1 MTFIQP
7 HSFIALVLLSVT
19 CIAALPA
26 TAATVVPAGFT
37 SLFNG
42 RDLTGW
48 HTLPGGTWEVKD
60 GGILGMS
67 PASEPK
73 HGMLVTDKTYRNF
86 ILQVSF
92 KVVRGNSGLY
102 FRCEQTNGATGV
114 KGFQA
119 EVDNSNDVGGIYE
132 TGGRG
137 WVHRPHHAKTKA
149 IAKPGEWNT
158 MTVRAIG
165 PEYTVLLNGSQ
176 TVSFTDD
183 RSRREGRIALQ
194 LHGGQEME
202 VLFKDISI
210 LEIPDDAGFV
220 PLLTGT
226 DLSGW
231 QTTGNWIP
239 EEPHGVTLK
248 PRPGERGW
256 QRYHH
261 YITTDRPSGDFI
273 LDLEF
278 KYAKVGNTGVFLRVG
293 DPRNHVDSG
302 FEVQILDTFG
312 KNPVGAHDCGG
323 VIKTAA
329 PSKNMAKPA
338 GEWNRYVI
346 TCVGSSLQVE
356 FNGERMIDLNLAT
369 STMNNRPLKGLIGF
383 SGRGQAGVVPQRPHR
398 RTARYGRER
407 SVTDMA
413 AGSHA
418 PV

>member
-1 MTFIQP
+1 MT
-7 HSFIALVLLSVT
+7 ALTYRLSA
-19 CIAALPA
+19 AALLLIAVLSAHIPA
-26 TAATVVPAGFT
+26 TAADVTRAEFNP
-37 SLFNG
+37 LFNG
-42 RDLTGW
+42 HDLTGW

-60 GGILGMS
+60 GAILGTS

-86 ILQVSF
+86 ILRATF

-102 FRCEQTNGATGV
+102 FRSEKTGGATGV

-137 WVHRPHHAKTKA
+137 WVRRPDHKKTAA
-149 IAKPGEWNT
+149 IAKPEEWNT
-158 MTVRAIG
+158 MLVRAIG
-165 PEYTVLLNGSQ
+165 ADYTVLLNGNQ

-183 RSRREGRIALQ
+183 RSRREGHIALQ
-194 LHGGQEME
+194 LHGGQDME
-202 VLFKDISI
+202 VLFRDITI
-210 LEIPDDAGFV
+210 LELPDDAAFV

-239 EEPHGVTLK
+239 EEPHGVRLE
-248 PRPGERGW
+248 PRPGEGGW
-256 QRYHH
+256 RRYHH
-261 YITTDRPSGDFI
+261 YITTERPYGNFI

-278 KYAKVGNTGVFLRVG
+278 KYEKKGNTGVFLRVG
-293 DPRNHVDSG
+293 DPKNHVDSG

-312 KNPVGAHDCGG
+312 KNPVGEHDCGG

-346 TCVGSSLQVE
+346 TCLGPHLQVE
-356 FNGERMIDLNLAT
+356 FNGERVIDLDLST
-369 STMNNRPLKGLIGF
+369 SAMKNRPLKGLLGF
-383 SGRGQAGVVPQRPHR
+383 QDEGKPVWYRNV
-398 RTARYGRER
+398 R
-407 SVTDMA
+407 SVALPDTA
-413 AGSHA
+413 ASDR
-418 PV
+418 